1 MNVLIVYAHEEEKS
15 FNNAMKNTAI
25 GEFEKK
31 GWEVKVSDLYK
42 INFNS
47 VGSRNDFQKLSNNSH
62 VVYQVEQK
70 IAFENDD
77 LLSDINYEIKKI
89 KWADLIIF
97 QFPIWWFSMPAIMKG
112 WVDRVFVNGDIYAGG
127 KWYSN
132 GVLRGKKALISMT
145 TGGPESAFAPN
156 GMNGYMKDILFPITH
171 GVFSFTGMDA
181 LEPYI
186 VYGPAYMTQ
195 EERTLVLDNYK
206 KELGEIETRS
216 FNPPLDL
223 AEIDENCQFINK

>member
-1 MNVLIVYAHEEEKS
+1 
-15 FNNAMKNTAI
+15 MKNVAI

-42 INFNS
+42 MDFNS
-47 VGSRNDFQKLSNNSH
+47 VASRNDFQKLSNDSH

-70 IAFENDD
+70 IAVENDN
-77 LLSDINYEIKKI
+77 LISDIKNEIEKI

-132 GVLRGKKALISMT
+132 GVLRDKKALISMT
-145 TGGPESAFAPN
+145 TGGPASAFAPN

-171 GVFSFTGMDA
+171 GVFSFTGMVA

-186 VYGPAYMTQ
+186 VYGPAYMT
-195 EERTLVLDNYK
+195 EAERTLVLDNYK

-216 FNPPLDL
+216 FNPQLDL
-223 AEIDENCQFINK
+223 VEIDKNCQFINK